1 MKMKRFGGWL
11 LVLVLAGAVQ
21 AMAAGLITKKQAEQ
35 DALNAVGGGTV
46 ISAQRDETPAGKK
59 IWSVDIRGAAHEYEV
74 WVDAHTGAILQILT
88 QPLGPQGKGLIS
100 KAEAEQIAQNA
111 VGGGQ
116 VLQAVLDRNMGRRTW
131 SVDILGSTNEY
142 EVWVDA
148 HNGAVLKIITQPLA
162 PIQCTFI
169 SKKQAEA
176 IALAAVN
183 ANKVLSVRLEKKD
196 NPPVWSVDVQT
207 QAGAEYEVQVNACTG
222 KVVAIIPGG

>member
-1 MKMKRFGGWL
+1 MKRLGGWL

-46 ISAQRDETPAGKK
+46 ISAMRDRTPKDKK
-59 IWSVDIRGAAHEYEV
+59 IWSVDIAGASHEYEV
-74 WVDAHTGAILQILT
+74 WVDAHNGAILQIIT
-88 QPLGPQGKGLIS
+88 QPFAPQGKGLMS
-100 KAEAEQIAQNA
+100 KAEAEQIALNA

-116 VLQAVLDRNMGRRTW
+116 VLQAVLDRNMGRKTW
-131 SVDILGSTNEY
+131 SVDVLGTANEY

-148 HNGAVLKIITQPLA
+148 HSGAVLKIITQPLA
-162 PIQCTFI
+162 PIQCTFL

-183 ANKVLSVRLEKKD
+183 ANKVLSARLEKKD
-196 NPPVWSVDVQT
+196 NPIVWSVDVRT
-207 QAGAEYEVQVNACTG
+207 QAGAEYEVKVDACSG
-222 KVVAIIPGG
+222 KVVAIITGG